1 MVNTLQ
7 LVWTKHSKPLA
18 KAVAEVEWWFGV
30 ADFQPN
36 KAPPLS
42 SVEVAAGGDIFTA
55 EGPKPHSTPQ
65 ALDKAGI
72 SKVGISILVPVRQ
85 LMLDW
90 CPRL

>member
-1 MVNTLQ
+1 MYL
-7 LVWTKHSKPLA
+7 
-18 KAVAEVEWWFGV
+18 

-42 SVEVAAGGDIFTA
+42 SVAVAAGGDIFTA

-72 SKVGISILVPVRQ
+72 SKVGISLRSCIHH
-85 LMLDW
+85 LMLSW
-90 CPRL
+90 HQKHILQTQKVEHATWA